1 MSLIQKIRNKK
12 RSSNVTCDDIIHANE
27 RMDADLKSRIA
38 KSSSVL
44 ENDGRWWLMMVDDG
58 TVINKDNTL
67 LSVASEHEL
76 AEINLQTL
84 IKIYRSKWN
93 KKLGHTRQHASG
105 KP

>member
-1 MSLIQKIRNKK
+1 
-12 RSSNVTCDDIIHANE
+12 
-27 RMDADLKSRIA
+27 MDADLKSRIA

-44 ENDGRWWLMMVDDG
+44 ENDGRWWKL
-58 TVINKDNTL
+58 VINKDNTL

>member
-1 MSLIQKIRNKK
+1 
-12 RSSNVTCDDIIHANE
+12 
-27 RMDADLKSRIA
+27 MDADLKSRIA
-38 KSSSVL
+38 KSNLVL
-44 ENDGRWWLMMVDDG
+44 ENDGWWWKL
-58 TVINKDNTL
+58 VINKDNTL